1 MKYLSILRYIL
12 LAVSVL
18 TVLLY
23 FVGAVDVDLMLQWA
37 YVLLGASVVAA
48 VLFPV
53 FNIVQNPKGAVG
65 SLVGLVVVAVVV
77 GIAYA
82 LSGSEPVILSDGTIL
97 DNVLTLKLS
106 DTGLFATYA
115 AMTVTLL
122 AVVMG
127 ELSNM
132 FK

>member
-1 MKYLSILRYIL
+1 MKYLSIIRYTL

-18 TVLLY
+18 SVLLY
-23 FVGAVDVDLMLQWA
+23 FVGAIDIDFMLRWA
-37 YVLLGASVVAA
+37 YILLGVAA
-48 VLFPV
+48 VSALLFPV

-65 SLVGLVVVAVVV
+65 SLIGLTIVVVVV
-77 GIAYA
+77 GISYS
-82 LSGSEPVILSDGTIL
+82 LGSAEPMVLSDGTIL

-115 AMTVTLL
+115 AMVVTML
-122 AVVMG
+122 AIVVG